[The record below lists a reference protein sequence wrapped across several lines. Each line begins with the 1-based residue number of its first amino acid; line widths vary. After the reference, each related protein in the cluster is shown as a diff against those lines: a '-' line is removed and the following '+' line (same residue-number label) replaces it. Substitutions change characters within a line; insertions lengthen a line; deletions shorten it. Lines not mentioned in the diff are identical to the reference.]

1 MVGKLYWILMGV
13 FLMLPIN
20 SAQADNNNAMYQ
32 SVDIQGASLVPLK
45 DGVSA
50 ILRFSVKNETSEIL
64 TLIGAQ
70 SKFFTQSEIMVK
82 LSELKTER
90 LEALSIAGEEA
101 LDLTTNHMF
110 IKLSGGRKGSDLPQN
125 ITMRLLLVSGEVEFV
140 AHVLPS
146 L

>member
-1 MVGKLYWILMGV
+1 MGV

-20 SAQADNNNAMYQ
+20 SAQADNNNATFQ
-32 SVDIQGASLVPLK
+32 SMDIQDATLLPLE

-50 ILRFSVKNETSEIL
+50 ILRFSINNETSEVL
-64 TLIGAQ
+64 TLLGTQ
-70 SKFFTQSEIMVK
+70 SKFFAQSEIMVK
-82 LSELKTER
+82 LSESKTER
-90 LEALSIAGEEA
+90 LASLSISGEEA

-110 IKLSGGRKGSDLPQN
+110 IKLSGGRKGSDLPPN
-125 ITMRLLLVSGEVEFV
+125 ITMRLLLISGEVEFV